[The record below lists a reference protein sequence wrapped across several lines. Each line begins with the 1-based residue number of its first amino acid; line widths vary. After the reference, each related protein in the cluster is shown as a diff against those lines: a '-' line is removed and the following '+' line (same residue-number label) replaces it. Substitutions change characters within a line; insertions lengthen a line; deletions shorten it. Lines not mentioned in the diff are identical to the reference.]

1 MSRVTDIEGAMRSL
15 DAADHRTDSGSA
27 RAVTDLQLILAT
39 DPSPAP
45 LHPPRTAGPEGR
57 QAKGRRT
64 APKAALAGAML
75 VAVTA
80 AVFLLPSLSGGD
92 AAFASWTPNPDAISA
107 TDRPEAAANC
117 REAQGGAGHD
127 YAAQLSTAK
136 TVIAERRGVWTTVL
150 LAGQDGFNVLCI
162 TDESSPFYS
171 KGMIGHIGT
180 PTDWTPP
187 GPRGLTAASL
197 GSGTVDSAALSLA
210 AGAAGA
216 DIIKIVYRSPAYGDV
231 TATLS
236 DGHFALWLPGTE
248 LGNAS
253 NNGVELEVTYRDSN
267 TATTTLTL

>member
-1 MSRVTDIEGAMRSL
+1 MSRVTDIEGALRSL

-39 DPSPAP
+39 DRSPAP
-45 LHPPRTAGPEGR
+45 VGQPRSAGPAGR

-80 AVFLLPSLSGGD
+80 AVVMLPSLSGGD

-107 TDRPEAAANC
+107 TDRPEAAADC
-117 REAQGGAGHD
+117 REAQGGAGDD

-150 LAGQDGFNVLCI
+150 LAGQDGFSAMCI
-162 TDESSPFYS
+162 TNESSPFYS
-171 KGMIGHIGT
+171 RGMIGDIGT
-180 PTDWTPP
+180 RTDWAPP
-187 GPRGLTAASL
+187 GPRGLTAVSL
-197 GSGTVDSAALSLA
+197 GSGTVDGGTLSLA
-210 AGAAGA
+210 AGAAGS
-216 DIIKIVYRSPAYGDV
+216 DIIRIVYRSPAYGDV
-231 TATLS
+231 TASLS

-248 LGNAS
+248 LENAS
-253 NNGVELEVTYRDSN
+253 SNGAELEVTYRDGDTGN
-267 TATTTLTL
+267 NTLTL